1 MIPYAKHDVTMDDMS
16 AVMDVLESDHLT
28 QGPKVQEF
36 EEAFA
41 EKCGAKYA
49 VAVSS
54 GTAALHLAMLA
65 CGNES
70 WTYFIPAISF
80 VATANAALYTGA
92 EVKFVDTDPTTGLID
107 PTGLP
112 KNSGSVVRV
121 SLGGQPAPT
130 KGHWPA
136 VADSCHGPFALP
148 EGVTAACFSLHPSK
162 HVAAGE
168 GGVVVT
174 NNWFL
179 ASEMEEFRNHG
190 RGRKVTDEKDDEGLP
205 RLAWAGMYE
214 LGHNYRMPEMSAAL
228 ALSQLKR
235 LDWNIAKRRELAARY
250 DEAFTDIETVPH
262 SEHSARHLYQILVG
276 GEQWGQPR
284 HNRSVQR
291 ALAHRGVGTQ
301 VHYEPI
307 IPLQP
312 YYAERFGYKTGDFP
326 QAEKYASRTLSLPL
340 YPTLT
345 VEEQDYVIEQVLE
358 VLHEVPVV

>member
-1 MIPYAKHDVTMDDMS
+1 MIPYAKHDVTMEDMS

-28 QGPKVQEF
+28 QGPKVAEF

-41 EKCGAKYA
+41 EKCGTKYA

-54 GTAALHLAMLA
+54 GTAALHLAYLA
-65 CGNES
+65 AGVKRGKVFVTS
-70 WTYFIPAISF
+70 PISF
-80 VATANAALYTGA
+80 VATANAALYCGA
-92 EVKFVDTDPTTGLID
+92 DVFFSDVEPHTGLMEYVD
-107 PTGLP
+107 GPAHFVAT
-112 KNSGSVVRV
+112 VA
-121 SLGGQPAPT
+121 LGGCAVHTTMPENAIVIDDLCHG
-130 KGHWPA
+130 KMELSSEA
-136 VADSCHGPFALP
+136 VAG
-148 EGVTAACFSLHPSK
+148 CFSLHPAK
-162 HVAAGE
+162 HIAAGE

-174 NNWFL
+174 NDQYL
-179 ASEMEEFRNHG
+179 ADDVRELRDHG
-190 RGRKVTDEKDDEGLP
+190 RSRVTKVMTF
-205 RLAWAGMYE
+205 
-214 LGHNYRMPEMSAAL
+214 LGYNYRLSDIAAAL

-312 YYAERFGYKTGDFP
+312 YYQERFGYKPGDFP
-326 QAEKYASRTLSLPL
+326 QAESYAARTLSLPL

-345 VEEQDYVIEQVLE
+345 ETEQDYVIEQVLE